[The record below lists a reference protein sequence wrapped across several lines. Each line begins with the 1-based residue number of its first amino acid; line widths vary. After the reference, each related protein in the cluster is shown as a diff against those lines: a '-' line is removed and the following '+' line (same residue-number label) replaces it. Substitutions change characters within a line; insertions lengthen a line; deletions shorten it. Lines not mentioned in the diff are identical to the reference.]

1 LNFPVLSRIKAR
13 IKSKFDSID
22 NTALKLNFLNAL
34 PFWIGA
40 IITGLISVMYA
51 TLFGWAE
58 DAAAYI
64 FHKADW
70 TFFIITPLTFMLAYW
85 VVAKYSPFARGS
97 GIPQVTAAIELTN
110 PKQKHKVRGLLS
122 FRVIIV
128 KIISSLTMIFGGA
141 AIGREGPTIQISA
154 SIFKKINDLLPDW
167 YPKVSKRNMI
177 VTGAAAGLA
186 SAFNTPLGGIVF
198 AIEELTKTHFSYF
211 KSALL
216 TGVIIAGLTALNIL
230 GPYLYLGYPDTSN
243 ISKWLVLA
251 VIPVALIAGVAGSG
265 MGRMILFMMDKKKV
279 IRRKSLLLIY
289 AGLCGLVL
297 AVLAIYVDERAFG
310 SGKEIMQRTLFTN
323 DKTME
328 WYIPVLRILGPI
340 LSFSSGAAG
349 GIFAP
354 SLSLGASIGAFVSGF
369 FNVTNAE
376 INLLILCGMVAAL
389 TGITRSPFTSS
400 ILVIEMTNDH
410 GMIFYIM
417 ITALAANLIATLVS
431 KRSFYDHLKDKFVA
445 EVYKKESEES
455 TQLSKS

>member
-1 LNFPVLSRIKAR
+1 MCIR
-13 IKSKFDSID
+13 DS
-22 NTALKLNFLNAL
+22 
-34 PFWIGA
+34 
-40 IITGLISVMYA
+40 
-51 TLFGWAE
+51 
-58 DAAAYI
+58 
-64 FHKADW
+64 
-70 TFFIITPLTFMLAYW
+70 
-85 VVAKYSPFARGS
+85 
-97 GIPQVTAAIELTN
+97 
-110 PKQKHKVRGLLS
+110 
-122 FRVIIV
+122 
-128 KIISSLTMIFGGA
+128 
-141 AIGREGPTIQISA
+141 
-154 SIFKKINDLLPDW
+154 
-167 YPKVSKRNMI
+167 
-177 VTGAAAGLA
+177 
-186 SAFNTPLGGIVF
+186 
-198 AIEELTKTHFSYF
+198 
-211 KSALL
+211 
-216 TGVIIAGLTALNIL
+216 
-230 GPYLYLGYPDTSN
+230 PDTSN

-400 ILVIEMTNDH
+400 IPVSYTHLTLPTRDLVKT
-410 GMIFYIM
+410 
-417 ITALAANLIATLVS
+417 S
-431 KRSFYDHLKDKFVA
+431 VA
-445 EVYKKESEES
+445 P
-455 TQLSKS
+455 